1 MMRTLTLRFQTWRRF
16 RESVRELS
24 RLSDRE
30 LTDLGI
36 GRDDIVDVVRQ
47 SARIQDA
54 R

>member
-1 MMRTLTLRFQTWRRF
+1 MSLKSLAEKIKSWHRY

-36 GRDDIVDVVRQ
+36 TRVEIEFVAKHGVRG
-47 SARIQDA
+47 A
-54 R
+54 